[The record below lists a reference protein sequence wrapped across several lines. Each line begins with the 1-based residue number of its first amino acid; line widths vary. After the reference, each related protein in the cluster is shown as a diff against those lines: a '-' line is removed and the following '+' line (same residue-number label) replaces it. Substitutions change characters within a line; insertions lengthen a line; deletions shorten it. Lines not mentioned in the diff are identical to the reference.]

1 MRLVVL
7 DTETT
12 GLDHTRGDRIIE
24 IGCVELL
31 NRRLTGHTYHQY
43 INPQCAV
50 SVEAQAIH
58 GITDVFLADKPI
70 FAKVAQE
77 LLQFIAGAE
86 LVMHNAPFDVGFL
99 DHELALWAQSSRQQ
113 KISLDQHCQI
123 TDSLMLAR
131 AKHPGQKNNL
141 DALCKRYGVDNSQRD
156 LHGALLDS
164 ELDQSLF
171 EPERALTDSGAWL
184 TKWGYVKTKRKYHTK
199 SRAKSPGHGKRQTH
213 PATRT
218 AIKSTREPNPP
229 RSTKNTSVVA
239 TNQWNSQIYFFV
251 SKHTGKVLQCG
262 TYNSL
267 FRIFSS
273 ICVIPSVNNFFYFFF
288 DIALCHVK
296 VSSSCC

>member
-86 LVMHNAPFDVGFL
+86 LVMHNAPFDAGFL

-141 DALCKRYGVDNSQRD
+141 DALCRRYGINNSHRE
-156 LHGALLDS
+156 LHGALLDAKI
-164 ELDQSLF
+164 LADVYLAITGGQTDLKLQSL
-171 EPERALTDSGAWL
+171 PESVTSLNQLEHEQGQRPVKKDVGIVIRASVEEQAAHQRKLEQLQVISGGRCEWL
-184 TKWGYVKTKRKYHTK
+184 T
-199 SRAKSPGHGKRQTH
+199 A
-213 PATRT
+213 
-218 AIKSTREPNPP
+218 
-229 RSTKNTSVVA
+229 
-239 TNQWNSQIYFFV
+239 F
-251 SKHTGKVLQCG
+251 
-262 TYNSL
+262 
-267 FRIFSS
+267 
-273 ICVIPSVNNFFYFFF
+273 
-288 DIALCHVK
+288 
-296 VSSSCC
+296 